1 MFRWRK
7 RKADSVETM
16 LGGGDSHPLDF
27 TYAVRLLTK

>member
-16 LGGGDSHPLDF
+16 LGGDSHPLDF
-27 TYAVRLLTK
+27 TYAVRPLTK

>member
-16 LGGGDSHPLDF
+16 YGGGGSHPADF
-27 TYAVRLLTK
+27 TYAVRPLTK